1 MRSQAWSRATAEG
14 ITPTQGD
21 ILALLHSRTAALR
34 LSDIALELA
43 ITPATASDA
52 VSTLVTKG
60 LVEKVRASQD
70 RRALALSLT
79 RKGVELASSVSASE
93 NFLAQV
99 LQSLDGEDKLA
110 LLGLIVK
117 VIRSMQDRGDIPAT
131 RMCLT
136 CDYYAANPDK
146 DPDRPHYCKLVKAP
160 FADKHVRLDC
170 PDHAAGEA
178 KKVFF
183 AKKR

>member
-52 VSTLVTKG
+52 VSTLVSKG
-60 LVEKVRASQD
+60 LVQKVRASED

-79 RKGVELASSVSASE
+79 RKGVELASNVSESE
-93 NFLAQV
+93 NLLAQV
-99 LQSLDGEDKLA
+99 LQSLEGEDKVT
-110 LLGLIVK
+110 LLNLIVK
-117 VIRSMQDRGDIPAT
+117 VIRTMQDRGDIPAT

-136 CDYYAANPDK
+136 CDYYTANPDG
-146 DPDRPHYCKLVKAP
+146 DPHQPHYCKLVKAP

-170 PDHAAGEA
+170 PEHVSGEG

-183 AKKR
+183 AKTR